1 MTPDESEH
9 NIVRR
14 ATMIWRVISRDNIGA
29 DPLTEISEFHR
40 SMLSDFMGEACTC
53 PAVNAWST
61 QNEAIVTAEV
71 PGADPKTLNLNVA
84 GDLLTIEGERK
95 PDDVGQNTDYH
106 LRERGFGKFSR
117 TIRLPYEIEKDAVKA
132 SCSNGVLRITLPK
145 AKKLEPKQI
154 LVEAGE

>member
-1 MTPDESEH
+1 
-9 NIVRR
+9 
-14 ATMIWRVISRDNIGA
+14 MIWRVINTNNIGC
-29 DPLTEISEFHR
+29 DPLADISEFQR
-40 SMLSDFMGEACTC
+40 SMLRDFTGESYIGPAMNVWSSQGEA
-53 PAVNAWST
+53 V
-61 QNEAIVTAEV
+61 VTAEV
-71 PGADPKTLNLNVA
+71 PGVDPKTLNLNVA

-95 PDDVGQNTDYH
+95 PEEVGQDDVYH

-132 SCSNGVLRITLPK
+132 SCANGVLRITLPK